1 MKPNTKI
8 AIAGLLSAASAVLA
22 AFAAEFN
29 GEPAEATTNTPE
41 APKTRKP
48 RAAKTE
54 EPAAAEAAAAEP
66 EPATEKPAETSPEGK
81 TYKDMQDLIRPLVT
95 QSAEMGA
102 EVKKIIA
109 KYSETGLKGMDPKDY
124 PAFEKDIAVL
134 GC

>member
-29 GEPAEATTNTPE
+29 GEPAEVTTTTPE

-48 RAAKTE
+48 RALKAE
-54 EPAAAEAAAAEP
+54 EPAATEP
-66 EPATEKPAETSPEGK
+66 EPEEKPTASPEGK